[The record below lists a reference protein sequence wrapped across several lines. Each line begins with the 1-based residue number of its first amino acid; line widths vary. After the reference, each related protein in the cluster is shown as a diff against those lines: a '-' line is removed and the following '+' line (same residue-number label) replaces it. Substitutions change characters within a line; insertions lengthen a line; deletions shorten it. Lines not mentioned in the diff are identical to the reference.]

1 MKIPKHFLDYFISTN
16 GSKNG
21 RGYLDPRLQMKSAA
35 PQSRHLTVAAGNQ
48 VGLEPI
54 LDGGSDRNED
64 AADPAP
70 DDGY

>member
-1 MKIPKHFLDYFISTN
+1 MQI
-16 GSKNG
+16 KN
-21 RGYLDPRLQMKSAA
+21 AVF
-35 PQSRHLTVAAGNQ
+35 QSRHLNEASGNQ

-70 DDGY
+70 DDGYWNQNNQGDQADEYSILCQILTPLILG